1 MQKTAIFK
9 NGNSFKPGQCGT
21 QKTSSK
27 NKKPV
32 RCFRFRLYPTKT
44 QEERLDSSIEACRRI
59 YNEFVSES
67 RLAYKEGYG
76 IKPDEM
82 QRMIPA
88 MIPEG
93 TPLYSKAAQ
102 TVWNQFMNNIRVLHS
117 LSSKG
122 KKVGTL
128 RFKPRSRYRSVNYNQ
143 SGFKFLQDD
152 TLKLSKIGKV
162 RCVIH
167 RKIEG
172 KIKGVIVK
180 KDLDGRWFATAMCE
194 EVGVKS
200 CSLERKK
207 IVGLDM
213 GVTSFIHDS
222 DGHRIDNPQILK
234 KSEKR
239 LRRAQRKMSG
249 KARGSSNRHK
259 QRLRLAKIHKKVVNQ
274 RRDFEH
280 KVSREYVNKYD
291 TIFVEDLSISNMMK
305 NHRLARSIANASWN
319 SFFQK
324 LEYKAESAGILFRK
338 VLPHGTSQECSR
350 CGRMV
355 KKSLA
360 QRTHSCDSCGL
371 VMDRDHNAAINI
383 RQRGIETLPVEC
395 REVTPPES
403 MPLVVAQCHGQASS
417 LNEEANDFSRW

>member
-383 RQRGIETLPVEC
+383 RQKGIKTLPVEC
-395 REVTPPES
+395 REVTPPER
-403 MPLVVAQCHGQASS
+403 MPLTMSH
-417 LNEEANDFSRW
+417 